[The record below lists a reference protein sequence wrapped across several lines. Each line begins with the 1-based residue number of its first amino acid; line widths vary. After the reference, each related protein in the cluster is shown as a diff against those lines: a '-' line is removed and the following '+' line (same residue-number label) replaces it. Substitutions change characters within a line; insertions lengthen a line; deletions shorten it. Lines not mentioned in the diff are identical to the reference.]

1 MGATFFKNQRQGVK
15 LVNPNAHNTIPS
27 LHGSRPYP
35 GGYRRDTLK
44 KVLVSNLLGTVIFKM
59 AGKGD
64 AVINV
69 SLNGTLEPASPS
81 LQNCIKYS
89 STGKYFSVLCDFGVA
104 LILEIKGTSRVYVSL
119 KLEMKCRESMFTV
132 RFWKRASQRLVIL
145 QVQSLQLS
153 PCVP

>member
-15 LVNPNAHNTIPS
+15 LANSNAQHGTISSRLPALPRRVPS
-27 LHGSRPYP
+27 GHP
-35 GGYRRDTLK
+35 LK

-119 KLEMKCRESMFTV
+119 KRNVV
-132 RFWKRASQRLVIL
+132 RQC
-145 QVQSLQLS
+145 SL
-153 PCVP
+153 CVF

>member
-1 MGATFFKNQRQGVK
+1 
-15 LVNPNAHNTIPS
+15 
-27 LHGSRPYP
+27 
-35 GGYRRDTLK
+35 
-44 KVLVSNLLGTVIFKM
+44 M

-64 AVINV
+64 AVIDV

-119 KLEMKCRESMFTV
+119 KLEMKINV
-132 RFWKRASQRLVIL
+132 VSQCSLCVFGKE
-145 QVQSLQLS
+145 QVKD
-153 PCVP
+153 

>member
-1 MGATFFKNQRQGVK
+1 MFAVFLFLLMGATFFKNQRQGVK
-15 LVNPNAHNTIPS
+15 LANPNARNTVPS
-27 LHGSRPYP
+27 HSRLPALP
-35 GGYRRDTLK
+35 RRVPSGHPLK
-44 KVLVSNLLGTVIFKM
+44 KVLVSILLGTVIFKM

-64 AVINV
+64 AMIDV

-104 LILEIKGTSRVYVSL
+104 LILEIKGAARVYVSL

-145 QVQSLQLS
+145 
-153 PCVP
+153 

>member
-1 MGATFFKNQRQGVK
+1 
-15 LVNPNAHNTIPS
+15 
-27 LHGSRPYP
+27 
-35 GGYRRDTLK
+35 
-44 KVLVSNLLGTVIFKM
+44 M

-119 KLEMKCRESMFTV
+119 KRNV
-132 RFWKRASQRLVIL
+132 ASQCSLCVFGRE
-145 QVQSLQLS
+145 QVKD
-153 PCVP
+153 